1 MEARREILI
10 ALGNAIRLKREEARL
25 TQEEAGF
32 RAGLSRAYYS
42 GIERGTRNVA
52 AINLIRIAV
61 ALDVEVGDL
70 FPANK
75 NLVKLVA
82 KM

>member
-32 RAGLSRAYYS
+32 RAGLSRSYYS